1 MKSQIMLIV
10 RALKDKRW
18 ERKRENHK
26 KENILTS
33 ALQNPKVHMAKE
45 KKSTH
50 SYLKTMVT

>member
-1 MKSQIMLIV
+1 MLIV